1 NTPDRIQL
9 QKYCPWCRHHT
20 AHRETR

>member
-1 NTPDRIQL
+1 
-9 QKYCPWCRHHT
+9 KYCPWCRHHT